1 MNNENITNG
10 IPPVYL
16 KDMNTEEQL
25 KDFAGQVGVKLKMKF
40 RLICASQCKKFAK
53 EFAKANPVPQRAKMF
68 TRVSQDFLMACES
81 NLKEFIRNRVKNH
94 PSIGKT
100 LT

>member
-1 MNNENITNG
+1 MNNENITEIN
-10 IPPVYL
+10 P
-16 KDMNTEEQL
+16 
-25 KDFAGQVGVKLKMKF
+25 GVDNNQSLGPIKMKF

-81 NLKEFIRNRVKNH
+81 NLKEFIRNRVKTH
-94 PSIGKT
+94 PSVGKT